1 MLGSQGGGERR
12 QPGAEGPVSLQDGVG
27 PADPTPSGLTTQGL
41 ENLARTTA
49 SRMAAVTSLKPQT
62 PRPASMHWNPSGD
75 DAWPLVCRLARVK
88 LTHHIQNLVL
98 EGYSQ
103 EEVNHLGF
111 PDGQAQD
118 GASAEP
124 G

>member
-12 QPGAEGPVSLQDGVG
+12 QPGAEGLVSLQDAVG
-27 PADPTPSGLTTQGL
+27 PVDPTPSGLTTQGL
-41 ENLARTTA
+41 ENLARTTT
-49 SRMAAVTSLKPQT
+49 SQMAAVTSLKPQT

-75 DAWPLVCRLARVK
+75 DTWPLVCRLACVK
-88 LTHHIQNLVL
+88 LTHHVQNLVL

-103 EEVNHLGF
+103 AEVNHLGF
-111 PDGQAQD
+111 PDREARD
-118 GASAEP
+118 RASAEP